1 MQAQK
6 LLLIVLVTGL
16 LILQLSP
23 TVLARP
29 RDSRST
35 GNSNS
40 GITGDSITEDTDT
53 DTEDNTEDSRSEES
67 STDIVRR
74 LLPALNL
81 LIDQLN
87 HVIEHGTLP
96 SSPAALSN

>member
-40 GITGDSITEDTDT
+40 GITGDT
-53 DTEDNTEDSRSEES
+53 NTEDSRPEDS
-67 STDIVRR
+67 STDNALR
-74 LLPALNL
+74 LLPSNVNF
-81 LIDQLN
+81 LIDQIN
-87 HVIEHGTLP
+87 RIIP